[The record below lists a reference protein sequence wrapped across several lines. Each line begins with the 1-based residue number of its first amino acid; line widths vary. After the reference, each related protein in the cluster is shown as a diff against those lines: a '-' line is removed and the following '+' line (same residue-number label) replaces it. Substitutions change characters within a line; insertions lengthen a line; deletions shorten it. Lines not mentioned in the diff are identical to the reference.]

1 MEIFRKIEQALRDI
15 AMGEIKGGAVITL
28 AENGFDLK
36 IKLGPC
42 LPVETGDI
50 ITKLSV
56 SLCQELKLS
65 GYELDGPFRIETEEG
80 EIVLVAEF
88 YDERN
93 SKV

>member
-1 MEIFRKIEQALRDI
+1 MKIFRKIEEALTDI
-15 AMGEIKGGAVITL
+15 AMSEIKGGAVITL

-36 IKLGPC
+36 IRLGPC

-50 ITKLSV
+50 ITKLSI
-56 SLCQELKLS
+56 SLCRELSES

-80 EIVLVAEF
+80 EIILVAEF

-93 SKV
+93 PKV